1 MSYFGAA
8 GQARSVVRHRLT
20 PYALSGNRS
29 LEFKATA
36 PFCMRAA
43 ESW

>member
-8 GQARSVVRHRLT
+8 RLSVIVVRHRLT
-20 PYALSGNRS
+20 PCALSGNRS
-29 LEFKATA
+29 LEFKARA
-36 PFCMRAA
+36 PFYMRAA